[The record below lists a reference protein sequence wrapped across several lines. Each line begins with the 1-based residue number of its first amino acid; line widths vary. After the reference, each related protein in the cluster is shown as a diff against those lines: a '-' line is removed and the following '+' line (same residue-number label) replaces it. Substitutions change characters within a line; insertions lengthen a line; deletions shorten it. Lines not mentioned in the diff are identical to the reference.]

1 MKSIK
6 MCYVYYC
13 CKKKNSTTGLY
24 GLYSLFSFNITDFA
38 FDVININLKDE
49 ELCVIKSFI
58 VDRDTDRRWFRHA
71 RGTTHKEPRV
81 STSIFFVFVFEGG

>member
-1 MKSIK
+1 ML
-6 MCYVYYC
+6 CLLLLL
-13 CKKKNSTTGLY
+13 KKNIDSTTGLY

-49 ELCVIKSFI
+49 ELCVIKSCI
-58 VDRDTDRRWFRHA
+58 VDGDTDRRWFRHA

-81 STSIFFVFVFEGG
+81 STIIFFVYVFEG

>member
-1 MKSIK
+1 ML
-6 MCYVYYC
+6 CLLLLL
-13 CKKKNSTTGLY
+13 KKNIDSTTGLY

-38 FDVININLKDE
+38 FDVININLKDV

>member
-1 MKSIK
+1 ML
-6 MCYVYYC
+6 CLLLLL
-13 CKKKNSTTGLY
+13 KKNIDSTTGLY

-49 ELCVIKSFI
+49 ELCVIKSYI
-58 VDRDTDRRWFRHA
+58 VDGDTDRRWFRHA

>member
-1 MKSIK
+1 ML
-6 MCYVYYC
+6 CFLLF
-13 CKKKNSTTGLY
+13 KKNIDSTTGLY
-24 GLYSLFSFNITDFA
+24 GLYSLFSFNVTDFV
-38 FDVININLKDE
+38 FDVTNINLKNE

>member
-1 MKSIK
+1 ML
-6 MCYVYYC
+6 CLLLLL
-13 CKKKNSTTGLY
+13 KKNIDSTTGLY

-49 ELCVIKSFI
+49 ELCVIKSYI
-58 VDRDTDRRWFRHA
+58 VDGDTDRRWFRHA

-81 STSIFFVFVFEGG
+81 STSIFFVYVFEG

>member
-1 MKSIK
+1 ML
-6 MCYVYYC
+6 CLLLLL
-13 CKKKNSTTGLY
+13 KKNIDSTTGLY

-49 ELCVIKSFI
+49 ELCVIKSYI
-58 VDRDTDRRWFRHA
+58 VDGDTDRRWFRHA

-81 STSIFFVFVFEGG
+81 STIIFFVYVFEG